1 MAIGLGCKKTHA
13 VKLEVFF
20 CLNTNVSLSPG
31 GQKTLP
37 FSNSNPEGHHESAS
51 ENGYVD
57 DDYKG
62 EKKTTFSTPILIGF
76 LRGGGDSPN

>member
-1 MAIGLGCKKTHA
+1 MKLVGLT
-13 VKLEVFF
+13 
-20 CLNTNVSLSPG
+20 LNTKVSLSRS
-31 GQKTLP
+31 
-37 FSNSNPEGHHESAS
+37 FSNSNPEGHHKSAS

-62 EKKTTFSTPILIGF
+62 EEKTTFSTPILIGF